1 MLNIKRLSQQDA
13 LELIAGAEAKSR
25 EMGIPM
31 CIAVTDESGT
41 LITFSRM
48 DGSKVLSV
56 SLSQDK
62 AFSAA
67 VSRRGTHEYNKLC
80 QPGSLT
86 FGIHTS
92 AAGRFTVV
100 GGGLPVL
107 DGEETVGGIGCSSGS
122 AEQDRECAQAGID
135 HLQSKLRKNDS

>member
-13 LELIAGAEAKSR
+13 MKMIDGAEAKSS
-25 EMGIPM
+25 EIGVPM
-31 CIAVTDESGT
+31 CIAVTDESGN
-41 LITFSRM
+41 LIAFSRM
-48 DGSKVLSV
+48 DGAKVLSV

-80 QPGSLT
+80 QPGSLA

-92 AAGRFTVV
+92 AGGRFTVV
-100 GGGLPVL
+100 GGGLPVF
-107 DGEETVGGIGCSSGS
+107 DGDEVIGGIGCSSGT
-122 AEQDRECAQAGID
+122 AEEDRECAQAGID
-135 HLQSKLRKNDS
+135 TLKVE

>member
-1 MLNIKRLSQQDA
+1 MLNIKRLSHDDA
-13 LELIAGAEAKSR
+13 LKLIAGAEAKSR
-25 EMGIPM
+25 EIGIPM

-41 LITFSRM
+41 LIAFSRM

-67 VSRRGTHEYNKLC
+67 VARRGTHEYNELC

-92 AAGRFTVV
+92 AGGRFTIV
-100 GGGLPVL
+100 GGGLPVF
-107 DGEETVGGIGCSSGS
+107 DGDDVVGGIGCSSGT
-122 AEQDRECAQAGID
+122 ADQDRQCGQAGID
-135 HLQSKLRKNDS
+135 HLQSK

>member
-1 MLNIKRLSQQDA
+1 MLNIKRLSHDDA
-13 LELIAGAEAKSR
+13 LKLIAGAEAKSR
-25 EMGIPM
+25 EIGVPM

-41 LITFSRM
+41 LIAFSRM
-48 DGSKVLSV
+48 DASKVLSV

-67 VSRRGTHEYNKLC
+67 VARRGTHEYNALC

-92 AAGRFTVV
+92 AGGRFTVV
-100 GGGLPVL
+100 GGGLPVF
-107 DGEETVGGIGCSSGS
+107 DGNDTIGGIGCSSGT
-122 AEQDRECAQAGID
+122 AEQDRACAQAGID
-135 HLQSKLRKNDS
+135 HLQQK